1 MTSLAAWIG
10 IDSRGASSFYLVS
23 DSRINWGQGLTWD
36 YGRKLF
42 SSQIYPDIF
51 GYCGDV
57 LFPSLILG
65 QAVSLMDCGSL
76 FSHSD
81 NPSDRFKRLSNLIM
95 KSFSTL
101 PSCVQNPFTILYCSR
116 LNESLKSTFELYRL
130 DWSHKNGWKTSQ
142 PELPSHSDLILSL
155 GSGKESILA
164 SHLNWQKTEVKGTSR
179 SVFSA
184 FCDSLESGRDPLS
197 GGAPQLVGIYRKGAA
212 RSFGIIFN
220 DQKYLLGLPVENEN
234 LKSVEWRNHLF
245 EESDPNTNQ
254 RQTNAQPQPR
264 PKSLGK

>member
-1 MTSLAAWIG
+1 MGENFFHHKFTLTFLATVGMFYFHHLFLVKQLVLWIA
-10 IDSRGASSFYLVS
+10 D
-23 DSRINWGQGLTWD
+23 
-36 YGRKLF
+36 LF
-42 SSQIYPDIF
+42 
-51 GYCGDV
+51 
-57 LFPSLILG
+57 
-65 QAVSLMDCGSL
+65 

-184 FCDSLESGRDPLS
+184 FCDSLESGQDPLS